1 MEVRT
6 EIRMDEWTEADGQED
21 GQTEKVTYRGGC
33 PTSTGLEI
41 SVGHQTMTDSNKCLT
56 NLKLLQSDIVS
67 ERKIKTM

>member
-6 EIRMDEWTEADGQED
+6 EIRMDEWTEAD

-67 ERKIKTM
+67 ERKITKI